1 MRISDWSSDVCSS
14 DLRREDIDQ
23 LTPLALAELHLDVGH
38 GEEGVV
44 AAAAQ
49 ALTGVELGAAL
60 AHEDGAS
67 GVGGAVAGRH
77 AEALC
82 CGDRTHDVVGKSVSV
97 RVDLGGSR
105 YITKKKVTLNKC
117 IDKKN

>member
-23 LTPLALAELHLDVGH
+23 LAPLALAELHLAVGH

-44 AAAAQ
+44 AAAAHV
-49 ALTGVELGAAL
+49 LTGVELGAAL

-67 GVGGAVAGRH
+67 GDGGAVEGLN
-77 AEALC
+77 AEELC
-82 CGDRTHDVVGKSVSV
+82 CGVAAVPGRTGALGLGHV
-97 RVDLGGSR
+97 REIGRAEVR
-105 YITKKKVTLNKC
+105 ERV
-117 IDKKN
+117 